1 MKCNIAL
8 IPLLLLLASAAE
20 GQVVYCKDIGG
31 GKTHCSGNG
40 GMTIHRF
47 GNTTVVPNAI
57 PAQPYPAP
65 TLPNPLQQGNNLPPL
80 NDPYSPYSQ
89 AGTPHTLPALP
100 APAYPQPQ
108 QPAAAGAPVIVVPPA
123 GSRICHQFGTT
134 LVCN

>member
-1 MKCNIAL
+1 MAT
-8 IPLLLLLASAAE
+8 AAE

-47 GNTTVVPNAI
+47 GNTTVVPNAV

-65 TLPNPLQQGNNLPPL
+65 TLPNPLQQGNNLSPL
-80 NDPYSPYSQ
+80 NDPYSQGGSQ
-89 AGTPHTLPALP
+89 HTLPTLP
-100 APAYPQPQ
+100 SPAYPQVQ
-108 QPAAAGAPVIVVPPA
+108 QPAASGAPVIVVPPA

>member
-1 MKCNIAL
+1 MKFKIAL
-8 IPLLLLLASAAE
+8 IPLFLALASAAE

-31 GKTHCSGNG
+31 GKIHCSGDG

-47 GNTTVVPNAI
+47 GNTTVIPNAM

-65 TLPNPLQQGNNLPPL
+65 ALPNPLQQGNNLPPL
-80 NDPYSPYSQ
+80 NDPYSQ
-89 AGTPHTLPALP
+89 AGTQHTLPTLP
-100 APAYPQPQ
+100 APAYPQAQ

>member
-1 MKCNIAL
+1 MKYKAAL
-8 IPLLLLLASAAE
+8 ILVLLVLAASAN

-47 GNTTVVPNAI
+47 GNTTVIPNAV

-80 NDPYSPYSQ
+80 NDPYSQ
-89 AGTPHTLPALP
+89 AGTPHTLPTLP
-100 APAYPQPQ
+100 TPAYPQAQ

>member
-1 MKCNIAL
+1 MRFKIAL
-8 IPLLLLLASAAE
+8 IPLLLVLASAAE
-20 GQVVYCKDIGG
+20 GQVVYCKDIGR

-47 GNTTVVPNAI
+47 GNTTVVPNAM

-65 TLPNPLQQGNNLPPL
+65 ALPNPLQQGNNLTPL
-80 NDPYSPYSQ
+80 NDPYSQ
-89 AGTPHTLPALP
+89 TGTPHTLPVLP
-100 APAYPQPQ
+100 TPAYPQP
-108 QPAAAGAPVIVVPPA
+108 PAAAGVPVMVVPPA

>member
-1 MKCNIAL
+1 MKYKIAL
-8 IPLLLLLASAAE
+8 ISALLVLASSAK

-47 GNTTVVPNAI
+47 GNMMIIPNAL
-57 PAQPYPAP
+57 PAQPHTAPA
-65 TLPNPLQQGNNLPPL
+65 LPNPLMQNNTPPTL
-80 NDPYSPYSQ
+80 NDPYSQ
-89 AGTPHTLPALP
+89 AGTQHTLPTLP
-100 APAYPQPQ
+100 PPTYPQPQ
-108 QPAAAGAPVIVVPPA
+108 QPAASGAPVIVVPHA

>member
-1 MKCNIAL
+1 M
-8 IPLLLLLASAAE
+8 
-20 GQVVYCKDIGG
+20 
-31 GKTHCSGNG
+31 
-40 GMTIHRF
+40 
-47 GNTTVVPNAI
+47 

-80 NDPYSPYSQ
+80 NDPYSQ

-100 APAYPQPQ
+100 TPAYPQ

>member
-1 MKCNIAL
+1 MKFKIAL
-8 IPLLLLLASAAE
+8 VPLLLVLASAAE

-47 GNTTVVPNAI
+47 GNTTVIPNAG

-65 TLPNPLQQGNNLPPL
+65 ALPNPLQQGNNLPPL
-80 NDPYSPYSQ
+80 NDPYSQ
-89 AGTPHTLPALP
+89 AGTPHTLPTLP
-100 APAYPQPQ
+100 ATAYPQAQ